1 MTHPMLQLNCFSFVV
16 SDMDSW
22 PEEIVPIPVKFE
34 LAPIVNLFTKEN
46 LDERHGIRCVKNR
59 SLSY

>member
-1 MTHPMLQLNCFSFVV
+1 
-16 SDMDSW
+16 MDSW

-46 LDERHGIRCVKNR
+46 LDDRHGIRWVRFPK
-59 SLSY
+59 

>member
-1 MTHPMLQLNCFSFVV
+1 MQPMLLLNYCPFVV

-34 LAPIVNLFTKEN
+34 LAPIINLFTKEN

-59 SLSY
+59 YLSY

>member
-1 MTHPMLQLNCFSFVV
+1 MA
-16 SDMDSW
+16 SW

-34 LAPIVNLFTKEN
+34 LAPIINLFTKEN

-59 SLSY
+59 YLSY

>member
-1 MTHPMLQLNCFSFVV
+1 MMQPMLHLDFIPFVF

-46 LDERHGIRCVKNR
+46 LDDRHGIRCVKNR
-59 SLSY
+59 YRSY